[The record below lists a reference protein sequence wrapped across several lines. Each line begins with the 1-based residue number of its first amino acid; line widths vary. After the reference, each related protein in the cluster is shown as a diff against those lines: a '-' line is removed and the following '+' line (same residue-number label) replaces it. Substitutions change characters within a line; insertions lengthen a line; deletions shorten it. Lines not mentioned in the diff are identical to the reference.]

1 MARPARLGQDCTPGF
16 ARTGPRASLPPC
28 FPSRPSVSSDE
39 PTHSRGHRLKRP
51 SVYKF
56 YMSSI
61 SLRSSIA
68 GWSGL
73 DLLTRVA
80 NAYEVPLAGMYSW
93 KIEKGLSTSRRSR
106 IPKCRRR
113 LGKGIGVHTKV
124 QVLKFY
130 CTNFMILSFS
140 FSFNCLRN
148 TFQLYRKS
156 IFIQSV
162 MKHLLI
168 IIFFFK

>member
-1 MARPARLGQDCTPGF
+1 MLRVLLACVRLLIDRNQPHEAHQASYAMTATLVIVALHMTGHLARPARLGQDCTPGF

-56 YMSSI
+56 YMISI

-68 GWSGL
+68 GCSGL

-106 IPKCRRR
+106 IPK
-113 LGKGIGVHTKV
+113 
-124 QVLKFY
+124 F
-130 CTNFMILSFS
+130 
-140 FSFNCLRN
+140 
-148 TFQLYRKS
+148 
-156 IFIQSV
+156 
-162 MKHLLI
+162 
-168 IIFFFK
+168 